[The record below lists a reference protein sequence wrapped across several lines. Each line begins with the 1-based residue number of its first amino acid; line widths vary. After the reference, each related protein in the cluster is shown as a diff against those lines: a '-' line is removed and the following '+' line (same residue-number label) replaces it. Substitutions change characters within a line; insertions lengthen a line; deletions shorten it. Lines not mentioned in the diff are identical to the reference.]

1 MQRERGEDMHQALYR
16 KYRPA
21 DFSGVVGQ
29 EHVTSV
35 LKYEVAGKRTSHAYL
50 FCGSRGTGKTTC
62 AKILSKAVNCLDP
75 QNGDPCC
82 KCENCVAIDKGWTTD
97 VMEMDAASNTGV
109 DYIRDIRDAVMYA
122 PSMLDTRVYIIDE
135 VHMLSDGAFNAL
147 LKTLEEPPAG
157 VIFIL
162 ATTEMQKIPS
172 TILSRCQRFEFRRI
186 AGGVIAERLMEIAE
200 KEKIVL
206 ERDAAQLI
214 ARLSQG
220 GMRDAI
226 SMLELCSADGRRVDR
241 ALVEELSGGAGRQMV
256 EKTVEALANKDRA
269 TLFSVIAKLYE
280 SSGDLSVFW
289 QELIAYYRDMVV
301 VKTIKDMNRED
312 LRKVVLDLTESEFE
326 TLETLSGRFRYETL
340 MYHASVLDGALASTG
355 GRTGVSGRIAA
366 EMALLKMSSEA
377 VDTTPEALLSRIA
390 SLEDRLN
397 AGLITPYPAFADTK
411 SDARTEDTQKVEEKP
426 AKQEVQLA
434 SKELMEF
441 SEVLHAYARIDPGTA
456 AFLNGTKAYLY
467 EDGTLRVGVS
477 NDFALRMLE
486 GNHAATALTA
496 ILKNTQGVDAKVLF
510 VRQNGKDPSNGM
522 DALDELT

>member
-1 MQRERGEDMHQALYR
+1 MHQALYR

-21 DFSGVVGQ
+21 CFSDVVGQ

-35 LKYEVAGKRTSHAYL
+35 QKYEVAGGRASHAYL

-62 AKILSKAVNCLDP
+62 AKILSKAVNCLDL

-122 PSMLDTRVYIIDE
+122 PSMLNTRVYIIDE

-186 AGGVIAERLMEIAE
+186 AGGVIVDRLLEIAE
-200 KEKIVL
+200 KEGISL
-206 ERDAAQLI
+206 EKEAAHLI

-226 SMLELCSADGRRVDR
+226 SMLELCSADGRRVDKP
-241 ALVEELSGGAGRQMV
+241 LVESLSGGAGRQMV

-269 TLFSVIAKLYE
+269 TLLSIIARLYE

-289 QELIAYYRDMVV
+289 QELIAYYRDMIV
-301 VKTIKDMNRED
+301 VKTIKDMDKEE
-312 LRKVVLDLTESEFE
+312 LRKVVLDLTESEYE
-326 TLETLSGRFRYETL
+326 KLTALSGRFRYEAL
-340 MYHASVLDGALASTG
+340 MYHSSVLDSALASTG
-355 GRTGVSGRIAA
+355 GKTGASGRIAA
-366 EMALLKMSSEA
+366 EMALLKMSCEE
-377 VDTTPEALLSRIA
+377 VDASVESLLARIA
-390 SLEDRLN
+390 ALEDRLN
-397 AGLITPYPAFADTK
+397 AGLIAAYPANNGTVAVKAAEVVKEERVQEPFEEQ
-411 SDARTEDTQKVEEKP
+411 SGQKGS
-426 AKQEVQLA
+426 ALA
-434 SKELMEF
+434 CYT
-441 SEVLHAYARIDPGTA
+441 EVLNAYARIDPGTA
-456 AFLNGTKAYLY
+456 AFLNGTEATLY
-467 EDGTLRVGVS
+467 PNGLLQIAIG
-477 NDFALRMLE
+477 NDFALRMIE
-486 GNHAATALTA
+486 SNNAANAIAA
-496 ILKNTQGVDAKVLF
+496 ILKNSRGVDARVQFLLKNSGKMA
-510 VRQNGKDPSNGM
+510 NGSDV
-522 DALDELT
+522 LDELS